1 MIPKSVQRFPAF
13 ANALRRARSE
23 KHALGLDPRDHAQTR
38 VRAMS
43 DLVIVRDQGHVR
55 VVRMNRPDKKN
66 ALTGPMYQSMA
77 HAIERAEQDRVRCVV
92 ILGAPGVF
100 TAGNDLAEFLAA
112 RESRKARSSRC
123 HLSQGAGA
131 LGRAADS
138 GRARRCGRGRHHDAD
153 ALRLRC
159 RRHRRAVLDA
169 IRAARLGARGCL
181 KPARAA
187 PDGASARVRMLV
199 MGRELDAAA
208 AVACGLANVAV
219 APDQVDAEALK
230 AGSEI
235 AALSP
240 EAVAASRNL
249 MRGSADEIV
258 ARIDQEVGLFDQRLR
273 SPEARAAF
281 EAFLARK
288 P

>member
-1 MIPKSVQRFPAF
+1 M
-13 ANALRRARSE
+13 N
-23 KHALGLDPRDHAQTR
+23 
-38 VRAMS
+38 

-92 ILGAPGVF
+92 IVGAPGAF
-100 TAGNDLAEFLAA
+100 TAGNDLTEFLAA
-112 RESRKARSSRC
+112 AKAGRLDHHAVTFLKALARSTVP
-123 HLSQGAGA
+123 LVAGVQGVAVGVGTTMLMHCDYVVAGSDA
-131 LGRAADS
+131 RFSTPFVRLGLVPEAAS
-138 GRARRCGRGRHHDAD
+138 SLLAP
-153 ALRLRC
+153 RLMG
-159 RRHRRAVLDA
+159 HRRAFA
-169 IRAARLGARGCL
+169 
-181 KPARAA
+181 
-187 PDGASARVRMLV
+187 MLV

-249 MRGSADEIV
+249 MRGSADDIV

-273 SPEARAAF
+273 SPEACAAF